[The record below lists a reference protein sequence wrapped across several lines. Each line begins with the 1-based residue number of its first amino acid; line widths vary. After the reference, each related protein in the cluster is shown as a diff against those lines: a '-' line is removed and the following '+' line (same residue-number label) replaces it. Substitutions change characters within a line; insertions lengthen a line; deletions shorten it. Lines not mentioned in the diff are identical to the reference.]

1 MSILKTKS
9 IKNKEIRTLRLPAL
23 GSDFYCLVRVTGL
36 EPALRRESD
45 PKSDASA
52 NSAIPARVNE
62 ECKMQNAEFR
72 IVQNVLAFGTHVRD
86 IIP

>member
-1 MSILKTKS
+1 MHRLYIIYYSH
-9 IKNKEIRTLRLPAL
+9 NKKRSSGATPL
-23 GSDFYCLVRVTGL
+23 FVMRVTGL